1 MVYRYG
7 IFLRLGYGIYF
18 SLEVPLSFREVV
30 LLRAPEL
37 STLCDTIKNTPLNT
51 EITNYEKFHGRL
63 TEYLQ
68 EYLLHGGYLP
78 AISEYLIKKTI
89 SKAIFDIYI
98 QWIIGDILK
107 HNKNENY
114 LYEIFKGIN
123 TTYGSQISWN
133 NISKH
138 LSIEHQ
144 SCPIKLF
151 HQKTS

>member
-1 MVYRYG
+1 M
-7 IFLRLGYGIYF
+7 
-18 SLEVPLSFREVV
+18 
-30 LLRAPEL
+30 
-37 STLCDTIKNTPLNT
+37 
-51 EITNYEKFHGRL
+51 
-63 TEYLQ
+63 
-68 EYLLHGGYLP
+68 LHGGYLP